1 MTKPIALKVGNII
14 TCMYHNVTTNTSFKV
29 DVEIY
34 RIRKNIVY
42 EMYGGEKF
50 KVIRDEIE
58 NKEYPELIKLG

>member
-1 MTKPIALKVGNII
+1 MTKQIELKVGNII
-14 TCMYHNVTTNTSFKV
+14 SCLHRNVTTNTSFKV

-42 EMYGGEKF
+42 VMYGGEKF
-50 KVIRDEIE
+50 KVIREEIE